1 MKNLREILVGLFTAM
16 ASIIIVFGA
25 LSLSAAENQVGV
37 IPVVNSPTATEV
49 VVATSTSP
57 AALLSEKTLI
67 VETNRTATPKPAK
80 TETPITSPTSIA
92 TENCQPP
99 ENWNTYTIHA
109 GDTLESLSASYQ
121 ISVFKLKE
129 ANCLVSDTLLP
140 GTILYVPP
148 ANATITPTLQ
158 PTATAIQCSS
168 PPYGWTTY
176 TVKLATR

>member
-49 VVATSTSP
+49 VVATPTSP

-109 GDTLESLSASYQ
+109 GDTLNPCLHPIRSAS
-121 ISVFKLKE
+121 SSSKKPTVSS
-129 ANCLVSDTLLP
+129 ATPSCLARSCMCRQPMQPLP
-140 GTILYVPP
+140 PP
-148 ANATITPTLQ
+148 CSQLPRPSSAVHR
-158 PTATAIQCSS
+158 PTAGRPI
-168 PPYGWTTY
+168 P
-176 TVKLATR
+176 